1 MSKPPPN
8 KTIAGEA
15 VGIHIV
21 SQKQRHVPNLEAND
35 ERQTTVGRSN
45 ST

>member
-8 KTIAGEA
+8 KTIAGEE